1 MVNKKIKI
9 IAEAGQG
16 HEGSEKNV
24 KNYINAATHIK
35 VDYLKFHLIYA
46 DELAFKDYKFYDF
59 FKKLELKKKTWIK
72 LCQYAKKKK
81 IKISFDVLGDYSL
94 KVAEQCKVDLI
105 KLHATDIYNYPLQNK
120 INKSKIKNVILST
133 SGCYENEMI
142 KAIKNMK
149 KKNITCM
156 LGYQNY
162 PTQSKKLNLKKIDVI
177 KKKLKIKVGY
187 ADHSCTGLNETIYNS
202 SSAVSMGAEMI
213 EKHLTFN
220 NKIKIEDDE
229 SAISTN
235 EFKELINVVNLCS
248 DNIKRNDKFI
258 SSEDLKY
265 RKKVSRS
272 FYSSKKI
279 MKNETLSFKNI
290 CLKRGKNFNKI
301 DIKDLLYKK
310 AKRKILKDK
319 LIKKEYLK

>member
-24 KNYINAATHIK
+24 KNYINAASNIK

-105 KLHATDIYNYPLQNK
+105 KLHATDIYNYPLQIK

-162 PTQSKKLNLKKIDVI
+162 PTKSKKLNLKKIDEI

-235 EFKELINVVNLCS
+235 EFRELINVVNLCS
-248 DNIKRNDKFI
+248 DNIKKNDKFI

-290 CLKRGKNFNKI
+290 YLKRGKNFNKI

-310 AKRKILKDK
+310 AKKKILKDK